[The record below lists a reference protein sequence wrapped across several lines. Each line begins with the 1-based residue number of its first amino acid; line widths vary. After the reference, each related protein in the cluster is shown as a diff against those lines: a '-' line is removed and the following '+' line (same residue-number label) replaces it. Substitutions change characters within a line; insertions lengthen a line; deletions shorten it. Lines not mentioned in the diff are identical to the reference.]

1 MNAIIDMTTQPC
13 AESRAAA
20 NTRLVKNGLL

>member
-20 NTRLVKNGLL
+20 NTRLVKTGLL